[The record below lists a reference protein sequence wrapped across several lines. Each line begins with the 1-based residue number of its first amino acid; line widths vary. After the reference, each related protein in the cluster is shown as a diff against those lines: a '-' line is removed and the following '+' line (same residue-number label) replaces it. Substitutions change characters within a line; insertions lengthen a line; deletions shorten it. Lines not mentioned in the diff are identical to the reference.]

1 MTDIQELDAVVVGA
15 STRGLVATYVL
26 SAFGFRAVLLERAP
40 FIGSADG
47 SFQLSDGTWFDF
59 GMHVLDD
66 MRSPMATHL
75 FRHVVGQRVN
85 RLKLKR
91 AMVLRG
97 HIVPYAPEPS
107 SLPDELKQL
116 LHPGELTDD
125 IGDELPTRDRLAKHY
140 GAGYADLIYDEV
152 LPSYPTENRHREFG
166 VDESELL
173 VNIYPWFFPR
183 ARRTPKQGD
192 ISRAFHDKLRSGID
206 QHILYP
212 LEGGFGGF
220 CRGFVES
227 YDADRIEVVTGAAD
241 VAIHLGTGKHEIDHI
256 SASGRQFRATHYFW
270 ASGWPDLCRLL
281 DIECQNPATDQIV
294 LGSFRLNE
302 AADTEF
308 HEILFGDPRHKINRI
323 SFPGAFRGS
332 DEPLV
337 QIEFAFPVAENR
349 SLDGDG
355 WKQEWLDS
363 LRELGILSERHRV
376 ELFDFK
382 TRSLH
387 FNGYGMEGVKL
398 IDADAAKVDPGSNV
412 HPIVPSMS
420 NLNLNSHIPLDVEYV
435 TRVLSDDIS

>member
-1 MTDIQELDAVVVGA
+1 MTDHQELDAVVVGA
-15 STRGLVATYVL
+15 STRGLVATYIL
-26 SAFGFRAVLLERAP
+26 SALGFRAVLLERAP
-40 FIGSADG
+40 FIGSGDG

-66 MRSPMATHL
+66 MRAPVATRL
-75 FRHVVGQRVN
+75 FRHVVDQRVN

-91 AMVLRG
+91 ALVLRNN
-97 HIVPYAPEPS
+97 IVSYAPEPDT
-107 SLPDELKQL
+107 LPDELRKL

-125 IGDELPTRDRLAKHY
+125 IGDDLPTRERLAKYY
-140 GAGYADLIYDEV
+140 GPGYADLIFDEV
-152 LPSYPTENRHREFG
+152 LPSYPTENRHRDFG

-183 ARRTPKQGD
+183 ARRAPKHGD
-192 ISRAFHDKLRSGID
+192 ISRAYHDKLRSGID

-212 LEGGFGGF
+212 LEGGFGDYG
-220 CRGFVES
+220 RGFVES
-227 YDADRIEVVTGAAD
+227 YDPDRIEVVTGASD
-241 VAIHLGTGKHEIDHI
+241 VEIVLGSGKHRIDHI
-256 SASGRQFRATHYFW
+256 TAGDREFRARHYFW

-281 DIECQNPATDQIV
+281 EIECQNPATDQIV

-302 AADTEF
+302 PADTEF
-308 HEILFGDPRHKINRI
+308 HEILFGDPMHKINRI

-332 DEPLV
+332 NEPLIQV
-337 QIEFAFPVAENR
+337 EFAFPVAENR
-349 SLDGDG
+349 SLDGEA
-355 WKQEWLDS
+355 WKEEWLQS
-363 LRELGILSERHRV
+363 LRGVGVLSARHSV

-398 IDADAAKVDPGSNV
+398 IDADASKVDSGGNV
-412 HPIVPSMS
+412 HPVVPSMS

-435 TRVLSDDIS
+435 TRVLTDDAP